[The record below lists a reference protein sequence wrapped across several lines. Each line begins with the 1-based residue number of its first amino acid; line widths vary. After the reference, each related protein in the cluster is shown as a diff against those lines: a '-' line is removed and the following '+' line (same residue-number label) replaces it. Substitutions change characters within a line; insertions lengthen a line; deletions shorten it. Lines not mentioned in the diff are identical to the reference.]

1 MMESKEIIGWIGMLL
16 ATFWTGIHIL
26 GAGAISVNVSL
37 IAGAF
42 VGMFAALSI
51 ISGLVFLL
59 NWKKYYLPNMIF
71 WIIMLLLLFVGYVGY
86 IRGGNINA
94 LFTNVFAEITLIID
108 ILEIILAF
116 AIWKVDKE

>member
-1 MMESKEIIGWIGMLL
+1 MEVKEIIGWIGMLL
-16 ATFWTGIHIL
+16 ATFWAGVHML
-26 GAGAISVNVSL
+26 VAGAVAVNVFP
-37 IAGAF
+37 IFGAF
-42 VGMFAALSI
+42 VGMFVALSI

-59 NWKKYYLPNMIF
+59 NWKKYYLPNIIF
-71 WIIMLLLLFVGYVGY
+71 WIIMLLLLFVGYVQY

-108 ILEIILAF
+108 IIEILLAL

>member
-1 MMESKEIIGWIGMLL
+1 MELKEIVGWIGMLL

-26 GAGAISVNVSL
+26 GAGAISVNLSL

-42 VGMFAALSI
+42 VGMFVALSI

-59 NWKKYYLPNMIF
+59 NWKKYYLPNLIF
-71 WIIMLLLLFVGYVGY
+71 WIIMLLILFVGYVQY

-94 LFTNVFAEITLIID
+94 LFTNVLAEITLVID
-108 ILEIILAF
+108 IVEILLAL

>member
-1 MMESKEIIGWIGMLL
+1 MELKEIIGWIGMLL
-16 ATFWTGIHIL
+16 ATFWAGIHIL
-26 GAGAISVNVSL
+26 GAGALAVNVSL
-37 IAGAF
+37 IFGAF
-42 VGMFAALSI
+42 VGMFVALAI

-59 NWKKYYLPNMIF
+59 NWKKYYLPNIIF
-71 WIIMLLLLFVGYVGY
+71 WIIMLLLLFIGYVEY

-94 LFTNVFAEITLIID
+94 LFTNELAELALIID